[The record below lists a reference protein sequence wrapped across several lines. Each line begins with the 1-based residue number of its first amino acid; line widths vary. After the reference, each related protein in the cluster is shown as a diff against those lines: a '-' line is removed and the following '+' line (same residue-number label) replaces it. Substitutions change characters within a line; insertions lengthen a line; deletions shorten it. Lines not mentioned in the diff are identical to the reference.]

1 MIDLVIDFDSQE
13 DKSKL
18 FGILK
23 HLKGRHAVGI
33 KKDRKTR
40 SLAENRYYWGVV
52 LTYLADE
59 TGYSKE
65 EAHQVFGR
73 MFLRYDKQMS
83 DGTTE
88 AFVRSTTSLNTLEFE
103 EYLEKIR
110 IFALSEL
117 GTYIPLP
124 SEIVYETNR

>member
-13 DKSKL
+13 DKAKL
-18 FGILK
+18 FGLLK

-40 SLAENRYYWGVV
+40 SLAENRYYWGII
-52 LTYLADE
+52 LTYIADE

-65 EAHQVFGR
+65 EAHQIFGR
-73 MFLRYDKQMS
+73 MFLRYDKQMP

-88 AFVRSTTSLNTLEFE
+88 AFVRSTTSLNTMELE

-124 SEIVYETNR
+124 NEINY

>member
-13 DKSKL
+13 DKVKL
-18 FGILK
+18 FSLLK

-40 SLAENRYYWGVV
+40 SLAENRYYWGII
-52 LTYLADE
+52 LTYIADE

-65 EAHQVFGR
+65 EAHQIFGR
-73 MFLRYDKQMS
+73 MFLRYDKQMP

-88 AFVRSTTSLNTLEFE
+88 AFVRSTTSLNTMEME

-124 SEIVYETNR
+124 NEINY

>member
-13 DKSKL
+13 DKAKL
-18 FGILK
+18 FGLLK

-40 SLAENRYYWGVV
+40 SLAENRYYWGIV
-52 LTYLADE
+52 LTYLAEE
-59 TGYSKE
+59 TGYTKE
-65 EAHQVFGR
+65 ETHQLMQR
-73 MFLRYDKQMS
+73 MFLRYDKEMS
-83 DGTTE
+83 NGTSE
-88 AFVRSTTSLNTLEFE
+88 SFVRSTTSLNTLEME

-110 IFALSEL
+110 IFAISEL

-124 SEIVYETNR
+124 GEIIYETSR

>member
-13 DKSKL
+13 DKAKL
-18 FGILK
+18 FSLLK

-40 SLAENRYYWGVV
+40 SLAENRYYWGII
-52 LTYLADE
+52 LTYIADE

-65 EAHQVFGR
+65 EAHQIFGR
-73 MFLRYDKQMS
+73 MFLRYDKQMP

-88 AFVRSTTSLNTLEFE
+88 AFVRSTTSLNTMEME

-124 SEIVYETNR
+124 NEINY

>member
-13 DKSKL
+13 DKAKL
-18 FGILK
+18 FGLLK

-33 KKDRKTR
+33 KKDRKGR
-40 SLAENRYYWGVV
+40 SSNQSKYYWGVV
-52 LTYLADE
+52 IGYFGEE

-65 EAHQVFGR
+65 ESHQILGR
-73 MFLRYDKQMS
+73 MFLRYDKQMP

-88 AFVRSTTSLNTLEFE
+88 TFVRSTTSLNTLEFE

-124 SEIVYETNR
+124 NEIVYETNR